1 MARSSSL
8 VAQLTMRRAITSASS
23 KRRRSRRPPAAQA
36 PTGVALA
43 YQREL
48 RALVGSFWA
57 TALELLEPHLGT
69 LADAGA
75 LARGDAAELVV
86 RMDSPKLI
94 GRLVKDIAVAH
105 GVRFPES
112 AVSQMALRFGKRAA
126 EHNREQV
133 NRQFRAVLG
142 VDLPEPTSAIG
153 QQLEA
158 FRTQNVNLI
167 TRTTGENLHRI
178 QELLERRSRQG
189 ARVEDLRREL
199 VEQQGF
205 SKSRAE
211 LIARDQVLKF
221 NGELTQVRHREAGV
235 DRYEWSTSGDER
247 VRSEHAALD
256 GTIHRWDDPPVV
268 DQKRNRRHHPGE
280 DFQCR
285 CTAIPVIE
293 F

>member
-23 KRRRSRRPPAAQA
+23 KRRRARKPPAAQA

-48 RALVGSFWA
+48 RRYAEGFWA
-57 TALELLEPHLGT
+57 TALEILAPHLEALAGSGT
-69 LADAGA
+69 LSREDA
-75 LARGDAAELVV
+75 REV
-86 RMDSPKLI
+86 RLDSPKLI
-94 GRLVKDIAVAH
+94 GRLIKDIAVAH

-142 VDLPEPTSAIG
+142 VDLPEPATAIG

-167 TRTTGENLHRI
+167 TRTTAENLHKI

-247 VRSEHAALD
+247 VREEHAALD

-268 DQKRNRRHHPGE
+268 DKKRNRRHHPGE